1 MQSIWATPADALKN
15 DHGLETICD
24 LANNFSV
31 LKKFLKQFKNEKTCG
46 QHAAT
51 TNDLVQLSLLIDRFR
66 LLVRLRQD

>member
-1 MQSIWATPADALKN
+1 MGGW
-15 DHGLETICD
+15 
-24 LANNFSV
+24 V
-31 LKKFLKQFKNEKTCG
+31 LPEKLGEGVQQFKNEKTCG